1 MWSIQLK
8 EQEQPPGRVEYIVLS
23 PPMGSLRSVLKT
35 ERSKKNTENRKRL
48 CEAEV
53 PIYRAQAG
61 FIRRQPQHSPKYTKA
76 AELSKKSIR
85 KGSCDTASYAF
96 DA

>member
-1 MWSIQLK
+1 MLISNAPRSDPYGGNPLWSIQLK

-23 PPMGSLRSVLKT
+23 PPMGSLRSVLTT

-61 FIRRQPQHSPKYTKA
+61 FIRRNPNILVEESIVSLL
-76 AELSKKSIR
+76 LS
-85 KGSCDTASYAF
+85 Y
-96 DA
+96 